1 MSRKQKGGVEMT
13 MCSNSRGRVGCYG
26 KVECDFSGD
35 YPKCM
40 PQGFVVNQ
48 PNNAND
54 YKNAIKNT
62 LNNVKR
68 RREESKTRRKRVENI
83 MKKMDNRNKPRKTV
97 RRRVTEKKKNTNKTE
112 KPKRKRN
119 VTKKENDKRKK
130 PKRKRRVN
138 KK

>member
-13 MCSNSRGRVGCYG
+13 MCSNSRGRVACYG

-40 PQGFVVNQ
+40 QQGFVENQ

-54 YKNAIKNT
+54 YKNAIKNS
-62 LNNVKR
+62 LNDVKK

-83 MKKMDNRNKPRKTV
+83 MEKMNNRTRTRKTV
-97 RRRVTEKKKNTNKTE
+97 RRRVTDKKKNTNTTE
-112 KPKRKRN
+112 RKRK
-119 VTKKENDKRKK
+119 VIEKTKKKKKNIRKK
-130 PKRKRRVN
+130 
-138 KK
+138 

>member
-1 MSRKQKGGVEMT
+1 MTRKQKGGVEMT

-40 PQGFVVNQ
+40 QQGFVENQ

-54 YKNAIKNT
+54 YKNAIKNS
-62 LNNVKR
+62 LNDVKK

-83 MKKMDNRNKPRKTV
+83 MNKMNNRTRTRKTVRKTV
-97 RRRVTEKKKNTNKTE
+97 RRKVTEKKKKNL
-112 KPKRKRN
+112 
-119 VTKKENDKRKK
+119 
-130 PKRKRRVN
+130 
-138 KK
+138 